1 MPTNRDLRAQ
11 LAAASARLQEVDSP
25 ALAAAV
31 ETVLAP
37 RGWAAL
43 RATDTDGT
51 AGPNLSVLMDKAA
64 RDQIVA
70 AAKAAG
76 TSVTDAVNE
85 GYRSVLAG
93 EYTPRKPVRAR
104 YGAAV
109 EKVNLN
115 VTPALSLRQ
124 RVEEETG
131 MSAANVAAD
140 YLMRKYKAGPYAA
153 DYAADSLPPGT
164 VCNPQVPRAV
174 RDEIRSRAAAAG
186 NKVTD
191 DVNEGWQKYLD
202 GEFTANLPKWSD
214 TSDMVNLR
222 MTPNDDLHDKMR
234 AVEGVRPLQVGIAYV
249 LDKYDIDPGA
259 GQ

>member
-1 MPTNRDLRAQ
+1 MPTNRELRAQ
-11 LAAASARLQEVDSP
+11 LAAASARLHEVDSP

-64 RDQIVA
+64 RDQIMA

-76 TSVTDAVNE
+76 TSVTDDVNE
-85 GYRSVLAG
+85 GFRSFLAG
-93 EYTPRKPVRAR
+93 EFTPRKPVRAR

-109 EKVNLN
+109 ERVNLN

-124 RVEEETG
+124 QVEEQAG

-140 YLMRKYKAGPYAA
+140 YLMRKYKAGPYTAG
-153 DYAADSLPPGT
+153 YAADSLPPGT
-164 VCNPQVPRAV
+164 VCNPQVPRTV

-202 GEFTANLPKWSD
+202 GQFTPETLAWSD

-222 MTPNDDLHDKMR
+222 MNPNDDLHDKLR
-234 AVEGVRPLQVGIAYV
+234 AVKGIRPLQVAIAY
-249 LDKYDIDPGA
+249 LLAKYGIDPGA
-259 GQ
+259 AK

>member
-11 LAAASARLQEVDSP
+11 LAAAAARLQEVDSP

-31 ETVLAP
+31 DTVLAP

-43 RATDTDGT
+43 RATDPDGT
-51 AGPNLSVLMDKAA
+51 AGPNLSVMLDKAA

-76 TSVTDAVNE
+76 TSVTDDVNE
-85 GYRSVLAG
+85 GYRSFLAG

-104 YGAAV
+104 YGASV
-109 EKVNLN
+109 ERVNLN
-115 VTPALSLRQ
+115 VTPVLSLRQ
-124 RVEEETG
+124 QVEEQAG

-140 YLMRKYKAGPYAA
+140 FLMRKYKAGPYAA
-153 DYAADSLPPGT
+153 GYAADSLQPGA
-164 VCNPQVPRAV
+164 VCNPQVPRTV
-174 RDEIRSRAAAAG
+174 RDLIRSRAAAAG

-191 DVNEGWQKYLD
+191 DVNEGFQKYLD
-202 GEFTANLPKWSD
+202 GEFTPEALVWAD

-222 MTPNDDLHDKMR
+222 MNPNDDLHDKLR
-234 AVEGVRPLQVGIAYV
+234 AVKGIRPLQVAV
-249 LDKYDIDPGA
+249 AFLLDKYDIDPGA
-259 GQ
+259 AK